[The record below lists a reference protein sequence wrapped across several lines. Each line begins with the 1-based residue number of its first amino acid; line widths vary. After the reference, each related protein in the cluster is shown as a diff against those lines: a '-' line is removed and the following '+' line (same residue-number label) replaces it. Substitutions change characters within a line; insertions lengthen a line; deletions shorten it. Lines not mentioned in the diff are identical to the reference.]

1 MRISQKL
8 ILIIASLFVLILV
21 VSACQQGNND
31 APIEDN
37 TVNDL
42 AQNEAIG
49 QNDNSSDDSRETS
62 SDSSDEASEGSYEK
76 LDIDPQVTVRENMD
90 YIRIDQPSIDFEL
103 EDLNGNKIKLS
114 DYKGQLVFL
123 NFWATWCPPCRE
135 EMPDMEAIHQQYGD
149 KGVVILAVSST
160 GPELRWRG
168 NDSQKAESQV
178 REFIEKEGYTFTI
191 ALDPNDQVYAEYSN
205 IFPING
211 IPTTFMI
218 DREGNIRYIRPGAFQ
233 GEEQLKAFIALL
245 DE

>member
-76 LDIDPQVTVRENMD
+76 LDIDPQVTVKENMD

-103 EDLNGNKIKLS
+103 EDLNGNKVKLS

-135 EMPDMEAIHQQYGD
+135 EMPDMEEIHQQYGD
-149 KGVVILAVSST
+149 KGVAILAVSST
-160 GPELRWRG
+160 QLELRGG
-168 NDSQKAESQV
+168 NDKEKAQQQV
-178 REFIEKEGYTFTI
+178 KDYIDKEGFT
-191 ALDPNDQVYAEYSN
+191 
-205 IFPING
+205 FPIPLDTDNKALREYNNIYPITG

-218 DREGNIRYIRPGAFQ
+218 DREGIIRYARPGAFQ
-233 GEEQLKAFIALL
+233 GQEQIKAFIALL

>member
-1 MRISQKL
+1 MRISPKL

-114 DYKGQLVFL
+114 DYKGQLDLETFGL
-123 NFWATWCPPCRE
+123 P
-135 EMPDMEAIHQQYGD
+135 
-149 KGVVILAVSST
+149 GVLLAERRCQIWRQST
-160 GPELRWRG
+160 
-168 NDSQKAESQV
+168 
-178 REFIEKEGYTFTI
+178 
-191 ALDPNDQVYAEYSN
+191 SN
-205 IFPING
+205 TG
-211 IPTTFMI
+211 I
-218 DREGNIRYIRPGAFQ
+218 RV
-233 GEEQLKAFIALL
+233 
-245 DE
+245 

>member
-1 MRISQKL
+1 MRMSPKL
-8 ILIIASLFVLILV
+8 IMILAVLSVFMLI
-21 VSACQQGNND
+21 VSACQQGD
-31 APIEDN
+31 SDVPIENN
-37 TVNDL
+37 TAN
-42 AQNEAIG
+42 
-49 QNDNSSDDSRETS
+49 
-62 SDSSDEASEGSYEK
+62 K
-76 LDIDPQVTVRENMD
+76 VTVKENVD
-90 YIRIDQPSIDFEL
+90 YIKIDHSSVDFEL
-103 EDLNGNKIKLS
+103 EDLSGNKIKLS

-135 EMPDMEAIHQQYGD
+135 EMSDMEAIHQQYGD

-211 IPTTFMI
+211 IPTTFMMSI
-218 DREGNIRYIRPGAFQ
+218 VSENVT
-233 GEEQLKAFIALL
+233 
-245 DE
+245 